1 MLLHQ
6 TVQQYKSKKNKKNN
20 IRAKKRS
27 KQPARIT
34 KYNKLKQ
41 TEAKLWQ
48 LPLQKT
54 QWLKKS
60 LGIIYKI
67 TKQKALCFCLI
78 I

>member
-34 KYNKLKQ
+34 K
-41 TEAKLWQ
+41 
-48 LPLQKT
+48 
-54 QWLKKS
+54 
-60 LGIIYKI
+60 
-67 TKQKALCFCLI
+67 
-78 I
+78 